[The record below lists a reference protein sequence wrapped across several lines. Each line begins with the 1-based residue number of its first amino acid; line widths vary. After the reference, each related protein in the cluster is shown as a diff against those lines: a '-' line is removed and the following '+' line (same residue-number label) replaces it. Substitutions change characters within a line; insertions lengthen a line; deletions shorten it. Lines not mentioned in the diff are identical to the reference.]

1 MKYIVM
7 LADGM
12 ADYPVV
18 ELGNKTPLMVA
29 NTPNMDYL
37 AQNGAVGLA
46 KTVPD
51 GMAPGSDTANLSVM
65 GYDPKTYYTGRSP
78 LEAVS
83 MGIDLSLTDVTFRCN
98 LVTLSDTEN
107 YEDAVMVDYSAG
119 EITTAESTELVNY
132 LNEHFKTEY
141 INLYPGISYRHCLVA
156 KNFKTGGIL
165 TPPHDISKK
174 TIKDHLPKGENA
186 DILLDMMRRSR
197 DLLKDHPIN
206 KKRVAEDKNPAT
218 SCWFW
223 GEGTKP
229 ALTSFKDR
237 FNIQGGVIS
246 AVDLIK
252 GIGICAGHKLCDV
265 EGATGNW
272 DTNFEGKAEAALS
285 LLNNGCDY
293 VYIHVEAPDECGH
306 HGDIKHKIESIEA
319 IDKQILGKII
329 PELKKSGDDF
339 SILVMPDHPT
349 PISCMTH
356 VSDPVPFILYSSVN
370 KLGPSADCYN
380 EQTAK
385 ATGLYIANA
394 ADLSEHLISNRI

>member
-12 ADYPVV
+12 ADYPVP
-18 ELGNKTPLMVA
+18 ELDGKTPIMVA
-29 NTPNMDYL
+29 NTPNMDFL

-65 GYDPKTYYTGRSP
+65 GYDPKIYYTGRSP

-132 LNEHFKTEY
+132 LNGYFKTEF

-156 KNFKTGGIL
+156 KSFKTGGIL

-174 TIKDHLPKGENA
+174 PIKDHLPKGENA

-197 DLLKDHPIN
+197 ELLKDHPVN
-206 KKRVAEDKNPAT
+206 KKRIAEGKNPAT

-237 FNIQGGVIS
+237 FGIQGGVIS

-252 GIGICAGHKLCDV
+252 GIGICAGHKLCEV
-265 EGATGNW
+265 QGATGNW
-272 DTNFEGKAEAALS
+272 DTNFDGKAEAALS
-285 LLNNGCDY
+285 LLNSGCDY

-329 PELKKSGDDF
+329 PKMQKRGEDF

-356 VSDPVPFILYSSVN
+356 VSDPVPFILYSSAK
-370 KLGPSADCYN
+370 KLGPSVESYS
-380 EQTAK
+380 EETAK
-385 ATGLYIANA
+385 ATGLYVANA
-394 ADLSEHLISNRI
+394 ADLSDHLISNNI

>member
-12 ADYPVV
+12 ADYAIP
-18 ELGNKTPLMVA
+18 ELDNKTPLMVA
-29 NTPNMDYL
+29 DTPNMDFL
-37 AQNGAVGLA
+37 AKNGAVGLA

-65 GYDPKTYYTGRSP
+65 GYDPKIYYTGRSP

-119 EITTAESTELVNY
+119 EITTAESTELINY

-141 INLYPGISYRHCLVA
+141 INLYPGISYRHCLVS
-156 KNFKTGGIL
+156 KNFRTGGIL

-174 TIKDHLPKGENA
+174 PIKDHLPKGENA
-186 DILLDMMRRSR
+186 EILLDMMRRSR
-197 DLLKDHPIN
+197 ELLKDHPVN
-206 KKRVAEDKNPAT
+206 KKRVAEGKNPAT

-237 FNIQGGVIS
+237 FGIQGGVIS

-252 GIGICAGHKLCDV
+252 GIGICAGHRLCEV

-272 DTNFEGKAEAALS
+272 DTNFIGKANAALS
-285 LLNNGCDY
+285 LLNDGCDY

-306 HGDIKHKIESIEA
+306 HGDIKHKFESIEA
-319 IDKQILGKII
+319 IDKQILGTII
-329 PELKKSGDDF
+329 PEMQKRGEDF

-356 VSDPVPFILYSSVN
+356 VSDPVPFILYSSAT
-370 KLGPSADCYN
+370 KLGPNAECYN
-380 EQTAK
+380 EETAK
-385 ATGLYIANA
+385 ASGLYVANA
-394 ADLSEHLISNRI
+394 ADLSEHLIFNKI

>member
-12 ADYPVV
+12 ADYPVP
-18 ELGNKTPLMVA
+18 ELDNKTPLMVA
-29 NTPNMDYL
+29 NTPNMDFL
-37 AQNGAVGLA
+37 AKNGAVGLA

-65 GYDPKTYYTGRSP
+65 GYDPKIYYTGRSP

-119 EITTAESTELVNY
+119 EITTAESTELINY

-141 INLYPGISYRHCLVA
+141 INLYPGISYRHCLVS

-174 TIKDHLPKGENA
+174 PIKDHLPRGENA
-186 DILLDMMRRSR
+186 EILLDMMRRSR
-197 DLLKDHPIN
+197 ELLKDHPIN
-206 KKRVAEDKNPAT
+206 KKRVAEGKNPAT

-229 ALTSFKDR
+229 ALTSFKER

-252 GIGICAGHKLCDV
+252 GIGICAGHKLCEV

-272 DTNFEGKAEAALS
+272 DTNFIGKANAALS
-285 LLNNGCDY
+285 LLNDGCDY

-319 IDKQILGKII
+319 IDKQILGTII
-329 PELKKSGDDF
+329 PEMQKRGEDF

-356 VSDPVPFILYSSVN
+356 VSDPVPFILYSSVT
-370 KLGPSADCYN
+370 KLGPNADCYN
-380 EQTAK
+380 EDTAK
-385 ATGLYIANA
+385 ATGLYVANA
-394 ADLSEHLISNRI
+394 ADLSDHLISNKI

>member
-12 ADYPVV
+12 ADYAVP
-18 ELGNKTPLMVA
+18 ELDGKTPLMVA
-29 NTPNMDYL
+29 NTPNMDFL
-37 AQNGAVGLA
+37 AKNGAVGLA

-65 GYDPKTYYTGRSP
+65 GYDPKIYYTGRSP

-107 YEDAVMVDYSAG
+107 YEDAVMLDYSAG
-119 EITTAESTELVNY
+119 EITTAESTELINY
-132 LNEHFKTEY
+132 LNEYFKTEY

-156 KNFKTGGIL
+156 KNFKTGGVL

-174 TIKDHLPKGENA
+174 PIKEHLPKGENA
-186 DILLDMMRRSR
+186 EILLDMMRRSR
-197 DLLKDHPIN
+197 ELLKDHPVN
-206 KKRVAEDKNPAT
+206 KKRIAEGKNPAT

-252 GIGICAGHKLCDV
+252 GIGICAGHKLCEV

-272 DTNFEGKAEAALS
+272 DTNFIGKAEAALA
-285 LLNNGCDY
+285 LLNDGCDY

-319 IDKQILGKII
+319 IDSQVLGTII
-329 PELKKSGDDF
+329 PEMQKRGEDF

-356 VSDPVPFILYSSVN
+356 VSDPVPFILYSSAT
-370 KLGPSADCYN
+370 KLGPSTEYYN
-380 EQTAK
+380 EDTAK
-385 ATGLYIANA
+385 ATGLYVANA
-394 ADLSEHLISNRI
+394 ADLSEHLISNKI

>member
-12 ADYPVV
+12 ADYPVP
-18 ELGNKTPLMVA
+18 ELDNKTPIMVA
-29 NTPNMDYL
+29 NTPNMDFL
-37 AQNGAVGLA
+37 AKNGAVGLA

-65 GYDPKTYYTGRSP
+65 GYDPKIYYTGRSP

-119 EITTAESTELVNY
+119 EISTAESTELVNY
-132 LNEHFKTEY
+132 LNEHFKTEF

-174 TIKDHLPKGENA
+174 PIKDHLPKGENA
-186 DILLDMMRRSR
+186 EILLDMMRRSR
-197 DLLKDHPIN
+197 ELLKDHPVN
-206 KKRVAEDKNPAT
+206 KKRVAEGKNPAT

-237 FNIQGGVIS
+237 FGIQGGVIS

-252 GIGICAGHKLCDV
+252 GIGICAGHRLCEVD
-265 EGATGNW
+265 GATGNW
-272 DTNFEGKAEAALS
+272 DTNFVGKANAALS
-285 LLNNGCDY
+285 LLNDGCDY

-319 IDKQILGKII
+319 IDEQILGTII
-329 PELKKSGDDF
+329 PEMQKRGDDF

-356 VSDPVPFILYSSVN
+356 VSDPVPFILYSSAV
-370 KLGPSADCYN
+370 KLGPSAECYN
-380 EQTAK
+380 EETAK
-385 ATGLYIANA
+385 ATGLYVANA
-394 ADLSEHLISNRI
+394 AELSEHLISNKI

>member
-12 ADYPVV
+12 ADYPVP
-18 ELGNKTPLMVA
+18 ELDGKTPLMVA
-29 NTPNMDYL
+29 NTPNMDFL
-37 AQNGAVGLA
+37 AKNGAVGLA

-65 GYDPKTYYTGRSP
+65 GYDPKIYYTGRSP

-83 MGIDLSLTDVTFRCN
+83 MGIDLSLSDVTFRCN

-141 INLYPGISYRHCLVA
+141 INLYPGISYRHCLVS

-174 TIKDHLPKGENA
+174 PIKDHLPKGENA
-186 DILLDMMRRSR
+186 EILLDMMRRSR
-197 DLLKDHPIN
+197 ELLKDHPVN
-206 KKRVAEDKNPAT
+206 KKRIAEGKNPAT

-252 GIGICAGHKLCDV
+252 GIGICAGHKLCEV

-272 DTNFEGKAEAALS
+272 DTNFIGKANAALA
-285 LLNNGCDY
+285 LLNDGCDY

-306 HGDIKHKIESIEA
+306 HGDINHKIESIEA
-319 IDKQILGKII
+319 IDKQILGTII
-329 PELKKSGDDF
+329 PEMQKRDEDF

-370 KLGPSADCYN
+370 KLGPSANIYN
-380 EQTAK
+380 EETAK
-385 ATGLYIANA
+385 ATGLYVANA
-394 ADLSEHLISNRI
+394 ADLSEHLISNKI